1 MSFLEQFKID
11 RRRPAPRRRGMVITA
26 GILLLSAAVLFSGR
40 PVWALETIARQA
52 FLMDISTGTVLFEKN
67 ADQTMV
73 PASMS
78 KMMTVYMV
86 FERLRDS
93 SLSLSDTFA
102 VSVTAWRKG
111 GSRSGSS
118 TMFLEPGERVKVE
131 DLLLGIIVQS
141 GNDASIAVA
150 EGLAG
155 GEAAFAEEMTRR
167 GRQIGLG
174 NSVFKNATG
183 WPHPEHLTTSR
194 DLAILARRTIED
206 FPEYY
211 HYYAEREFTHN
222 GIRQSNRN
230 PLLFRNIGVD
240 GLKTGHTESS
250 GYGLVAAAKRGE
262 RRLILVVNGL
272 PTKRAR
278 ARESQR
284 FFEWGFREFGNYAL
298 FKAGETVGEA
308 EIWLGQEATVPLV
321 IKNDLVVTLSRKMRR
336 GMKVKVK
343 YRGPLAAPLN
353 EGAVVAELVVEAP
366 GAVAMRL
373 PLVAGAEVKR
383 LGLIGRLG
391 AALNYILWGESG

>member
-1 MSFLEQFKID
+1 MTARETARLTAS
-11 RRRPAPRRRGMVITA
+11 RRWRTIAAA
-26 GILLLSAAVLFSGR
+26 GVLLLAAAGLFSGR
-40 PVWALETIARQA
+40 PAWAMETITRQA

-67 ADQTMV
+67 ADQPMV

-86 FERLRDS
+86 FEQLRDG
-93 SLSLSDTFA
+93 SLSLDDTFA
-102 VSVTAWRKG
+102 VSVAAWRKG
-111 GSRSGSS
+111 GARSGSS
-118 TMFLEPGERVKVE
+118 TMFLEPGERVRVE
-131 DLLLGIIVQS
+131 DLLFGIIVQS
-141 GNDASIAVA
+141 GNDASIVVA

-155 GEAAFAEEMTRR
+155 GEAAFAEEMTQR
-167 GRQIGLG
+167 GRQIGLE

-183 WPHPEHLTTSR
+183 WPHPEHLTTPR
-194 DLAILARRTIED
+194 DLAVLARRTIED

-222 GIRQSNRN
+222 GIRQPNRN

-240 GLKTGHTESS
+240 GLKTGHTDSS

-272 PTKRAR
+272 PAKRAR

-284 FFEWGFREFGNYAL
+284 LIEWGFREFSNYAL

-308 EIWLGQEATVPLV
+308 EVWLGQETTVPLV
-321 IKNDLVVTLSRKMRR
+321 IKNDLVVMLSRKGRR
-336 GMKVKVK
+336 GMKVTVR
-343 YRGPLAAPLN
+343 YRGPLSAPLN
-353 EGAVVAELVVEAP
+353 EGAAVAELVVEAP
-366 GAVAMRL
+366 GAAPMSL

-391 AALNYILWGESG
+391 AALTYILWGGSG